1 MWCYVD
7 AHKDYGII
15 YLKEKRLSI
24 MARIPIYKNSIIATI
39 LSFISYFAMLGGI
52 MMLFDGEFLAFV
64 VLFALGMLIAGIGSA
79 VSEWKRFHSF
89 KKQLQKKG
97 LIPMIQTNTQLA
109 LQVYDA
115 YPAKK
120 TVEYIRT
127 LNPAA
132 AQILD
137 QRLSVKK

>member
-1 MWCYVD
+1 
-7 AHKDYGII
+7 
-15 YLKEKRLSI
+15 
-24 MARIPIYKNSIIATI
+24 MARIPIYKNSILATI
-39 LSFISYFAMLGGI
+39 LSFLSYFVMLAGV
-52 MMLFDGEFLAFV
+52 MMLFEREFLGFV
-64 VLFALGMLIAGIGSA
+64 VLFALGIGISALGSA

-89 KKQLQKKG
+89 KKQLKKKG
-97 LIPMIQTNTQLA
+97 LIPQIQASTQLA

-120 TVEYIRT
+120 TVAYIRT

-137 QRLSVKK
+137 QRLAAGK